1 MSKKKIGLLL
11 RSYAKNAQDVLGVV
25 DRAVKSIRHASSL
38 YKENGEPIFEEI
50 VVLVPSNYDC
60 SITAGAIRRELE
72 IFSIPRVTIL
82 EAEGNHSSDVL
93 NIGTDLLLGYGIDY
107 VVIASNKA
115 INALT
120 VENMNAMIKAFNSG
134 AKVVG
139 IAIHELQDIILKGHI
154 QNTVAG
160 WDIKAL
166 QAVGGFDSKKGV
178 EEIAPIVRLIRE
190 YGQCIAVIT
199 PAQMPTLDIRKTVEG
214 ETHHKE
220 VMTTKID
227 RQHEEI
233 LHVDSTFEFIQSGIM
248 PGYPLSV

>member
-1 MSKKKIGLLL
+1 MSKKTIGLLL
-11 RSYAKNAQDVLGVV
+11 RSYTSQREDVLGVV
-25 DRAVKSIRHASSL
+25 DRAVRSIKHASGL
-38 YKENGEPIFEEI
+38 LKDDAPIFKEI
-50 VVLVPSNYDC
+50 VVLVPSDYDC

-93 NIGTDLLLGYGIDY
+93 NIGTDLLLGYGVDY
-107 VVIASNKA
+107 AVIASNKA
-115 INALT
+115 ISALT
-120 VENMNAMIKAFNSG
+120 VESMSAIIKAFDNG
-134 AKVVG
+134 AKAVG
-139 IAIHELQDIILKGHI
+139 VAIHELQDIILKGRI
-154 QNTVAG
+154 QNTFSC

-199 PAQMPTLDIRKTVEG
+199 PAQMPTPDIRKTVDGKARYE
-214 ETHHKE
+214 E
-220 VMTTKID
+220 VMATKID
-227 RQHEEI
+227 RQNEEV
-233 LHVDSTFEFIQSGIM
+233 HRVDSTFEFIQSGIM